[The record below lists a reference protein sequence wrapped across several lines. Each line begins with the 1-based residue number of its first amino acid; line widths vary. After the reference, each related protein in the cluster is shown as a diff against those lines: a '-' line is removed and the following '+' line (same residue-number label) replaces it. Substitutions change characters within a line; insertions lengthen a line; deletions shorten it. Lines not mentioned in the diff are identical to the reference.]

1 VIVGNGLLANAFA
14 PYFGVSNS
22 QETRQEAF
30 EREHELL
37 RRLLANDTTRLVYFG
52 SCGVATAES
61 DLTAYMRHKKR
72 MESIVLTS
80 RLGLVLRLPQVVGR
94 TSNRH
99 TLTNFLHDSITAGKH
114 FTVWRHAERN
124 LIDVDD
130 IARIGAA
137 LAVEM
142 TGSTRAISIA
152 AEKSLP
158 MVDIVNIFEHVL
170 GKKANYSV
178 VDKGA
183 SMSIDTST
191 IREISA
197 RLGISL
203 GDGYVENV
211 ISKYYSP
218 DRFPVDDSSVRLT
231 SSATKATE

>member
-1 VIVGNGLLANAFA
+1 
-14 PYFGVSNS
+14 
-22 QETRQEAF
+22 
-30 EREHELL
+30 
-37 RRLLANDTTRLVYFG
+37 
-52 SCGVATAES
+52 
-61 DLTAYMRHKKR
+61 
-72 MESIVLTS
+72 
-80 RLGLVLRLPQVVGR
+80 
-94 TSNRH
+94 
-99 TLTNFLHDSITAGKH
+99 
-114 FTVWRHAERN
+114 
-124 LIDVDD
+124 
-130 IARIGAA
+130 
-137 LAVEM
+137 
-142 TGSTRAISIA
+142 
-152 AEKSLP
+152 